1 MRRETLGNERVSTV
15 GVLSRENHVS
25 RRSRRW
31 IETATVPDDIARM
44 LLGPDRKQ
52 GKTQKVRS
60 YRQAE
65 NLGGANPHQRAL
77 AAFVRGRSLMG
88 AARHGVDRCRLL
100 IRQGPRHRGRSKRRS
115 HQSND
120 HEDAIRT
127 SPRRNGTRA
136 IAGKVKS
143 PRRRRLSA
151 TGLDRPWSRRGA
163 RRRSEA
169 GIKPALS
176 LPPAIATM
184 TKPKII
190 FSCDVSPKRQ
200 GGQNCG
206 SVVSLASKTRRVDE
220 TVSRGYSEHH
230 GEQ

>member
-1 MRRETLGNERVSTV
+1 VDRNRDCPGRHRSNAFGSGSQT
-15 GVLSRENHVS
+15 RENPKGPELPAGRKFGGSKPPSEGTCRIRPRAEPHGGSKAWRRPLPPAHPPRPPPPREKQAAQPSVQRS
-25 RRSRRW
+25 RRSKAPAV
-31 IETATVPDDIARM
+31 E
-44 LLGPDRKQ
+44 
-52 GKTQKVRS
+52 
-60 YRQAE
+60 
-65 NLGGANPHQRAL
+65 
-77 AAFVRGRSLMG
+77 
-88 AARHGVDRCRLL
+88 
-100 IRQGPRHRGRSKRRS
+100 
-115 HQSND
+115 
-120 HEDAIRT
+120 AIRT